1 MNGVAPL
8 LLDAWIENFNL
19 KQTEAYEFDGHCA
32 VLAGPGSGKTRVLA
46 ARVAR
51 LYSQRVKGPRGIACI
66 TFSHEAV
73 RELRNR
79 LRKLGLNPD
88 RRLFIGTVHSF
99 CLTCIVTPFS
109 RLFFENLDSALG
121 VAGEIQQE
129 QTFQTVLADEGL
141 NGNNREL
148 RRQFDEFR
156 KVHRFKN
163 DGIRHEESDIARL
176 VGKYE
181 SVLRKQC
188 LLDFDGIV
196 HVALDLIR
204 HHSFVRS
211 ALEARFP
218 FLVVDEYQDL
228 GYPLHLIVETLMRE
242 TEIEVFA
249 VGDPDQ
255 SIYGFTGADPKYLR
269 NLAKDS
275 RVHWISLNMNYRSTQ
290 QIIEGSQVAL
300 SPEKPRKY
308 VSARDDEEGEIR
320 LLECPNGL
328 RQQAEVIATK
338 LIPYL
343 EQKGVPHSQIAI
355 LYIDRWDVQE
365 LSRALNESG
374 IQYAGRRDQRYLR
387 TPFTRWLEDI
397 AAWCSLYP
405 QTQRGPRF
413 DDLFF
418 QYAKACEEAGTSAN
432 TGDLTSRVEFFEAI
446 TSVAMPDR
454 ALHAWLRQLDSLLG
468 LEGLLQA
475 RKAHPDDWAGWKSV
489 LESCAD
495 GKHLAGKSLN
505 YFSRCGDKS
514 DTVTLTTLHSSKGLE
529 FEVAIMPGLEEGRLP
544 RFSAETEEAVA
555 EARRVF
561 YVGMTR
567 AKDSIYLLFSG
578 WYTNRYNREF
588 RNGPSR
594 FILELK
600 SEAPPI
606 L

>member
-1 MNGVAPL
+1 MNGVAPS
-8 LLDAWIENFNL
+8 LLDAWIENFDL

-51 LYSQRVKGPRGIACI
+51 LYSQRVKGPRGIACV

-79 LRKLGLNPD
+79 LRNLGLNPD

-121 VAGEIQQE
+121 VAGEIQRKQA
-129 QTFQTVLADEGL
+129 FQTALADEGL
-141 NGNNREL
+141 NGNNTVL
-148 RRQFDEFR
+148 HRQFDEYR
-156 KVHRFKN
+156 KAHRFKS
-163 DGIRHEESDIARL
+163 DGIRHEESEIARL
-176 VGKYE
+176 VDKYE
-181 SVLRKQC
+181 SLLRKQR

-204 HHSFVRS
+204 HQKFVRS
-211 ALEARFP
+211 VLEARFP
-218 FLVVDEYQDL
+218 FLIVDEYQDL
-228 GYPLHLIVETLMRE
+228 GYPLHLIAETLMRE

-275 RVHWISLNMNYRSTQ
+275 RVHRISLNMNYRSSQ

-300 SPEKPRKY
+300 SPEKPREY

-320 LLECPNGL
+320 FLECPKGL
-328 RQQAEVIATK
+328 DQQAEVIATK

-355 LYIDRWDVQE
+355 LYIDKWDGQV
-365 LSRALNESG
+365 LSQALNVGG
-374 IQYAGRRDQRYLR
+374 IQYSGERDLRYPR

-418 QYAKACEEAGTSAN
+418 QYSTICEEAGTSVN
-432 TGDLTSRVEFFEAI
+432 TGDLISRVEFFEAI
-446 TSVAMPDR
+446 TSVAMPDM

-468 LEGLLQA
+468 LEGLLSA
-475 RKAHPDDWAGWKSV
+475 RKAHPDDWAGWQSV
-489 LESCAD
+489 LGSCVD
-495 GKHLAGKSLN
+495 GKQLAGKSLS
-505 YFSRCGDKS
+505 YFSRCGDRS

-529 FEVAIMPGLEEGRLP
+529 FEVVIMPGLEEGRLP
-544 RFSAETEEAVA
+544 RYFAKTEEAVA

-567 AKDSIYLLFSG
+567 AKNSIYLLYSG
-578 WYTNRYNREF
+578 WYTNRYGRVF

-594 FILELK
+594 FIIELK
-600 SEAPPI
+600 SKAPPI
-606 L
+606 F